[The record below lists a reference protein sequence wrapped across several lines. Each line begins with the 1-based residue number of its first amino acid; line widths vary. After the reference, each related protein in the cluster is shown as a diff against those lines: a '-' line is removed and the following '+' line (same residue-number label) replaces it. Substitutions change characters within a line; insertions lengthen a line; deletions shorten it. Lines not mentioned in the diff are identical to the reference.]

1 MTELFNL
8 KKIDDSIDEFIS
20 TLNFKPKTEII
31 SIKEANKRILADKIV
46 SKENV
51 PQFNRSTMDGYAV
64 KAKDTFGA
72 SENLPAFLD
81 LIGQV
86 KMGKNT
92 DINLKSQQAVKI
104 ATGAMVPKG
113 ADAVVMVEDT
123 EETKNIVEVNKSIS
137 KGKNIVF
144 IGDDVKK
151 GSKILNAGHKLRPQD
166 IGALAALGIT
176 EIEVYKKINIT
187 IFSTGDELI
196 NPEEKLDIGK
206 IRDINSYSIESLLKS
221 EYTNI
226 INKKI
231 IPDNKEKLKSNIRKS
246 LKESDLVLLSGGS
259 SVGKKDLT
267 TNVINELGKP
277 GVIVHG
283 IAIKPGKPTILS
295 VVKDK
300 GIIGLPGHPVSALVV
315 AKKVIL
321 PIIKR
326 LIPFDNLKIKNELKA
341 KLVKNV
347 SSTRGREEYLRVRL
361 KKENNEI
368 KAYPITGSSSLI
380 FTLVKADGLL
390 KIPRG
395 KEGLKK
401 DSLIKIDLF
410 D

>member
-8 KKIDDSIDEFIS
+8 KRIDESIDKFIS
-20 TLNFKPKTEII
+20 TLNFKPKTEVI
-31 SIKEANKRILADKIV
+31 SIEKANKRILAQKIK

-81 LIGQV
+81 LIGEV

-92 DINLKSQQAVKI
+92 DLIVKSKQAVKI
-104 ATGAMVPKG
+104 ATGAMIPKG

-123 EETKNIVEVNKSIS
+123 EKTKNTIEVNKAIS

-151 GSKILNAGHKLRPQD
+151 GSNILNAGHKIRPQD
-166 IGALAALGIT
+166 IGALAALGI
-176 EIEVYKKINIT
+176 IKIKVYKKINIT

-196 NPEEKLDIGK
+196 NPKKDLKIGK
-206 IRDINSYSIESLLKS
+206 IRDINSYSIGSLLDL
-221 EYTNI
+221 EYINI
-226 INKKI
+226 VNKKI
-231 IPDNKEKLKSNIRKS
+231 IPDNKEKLKINIKQS
-246 LKESDLVLLSGGS
+246 LKQSDLVLLSGGS
-259 SVGKKDLT
+259 SVGTKDLT
-267 TNVINELGKP
+267 TKVINELGDP
-277 GVIVHG
+277 GIIVHG

-295 VVKDK
+295 VVNDK

-321 PIIKR
+321 PIIEK
-326 LIPFDNLKIKNELKA
+326 LIDIDSLKINTKVNA
-341 KLVKNV
+341 KLAKNV
-347 SSTRGREEYLRVRL
+347 SSTRGREEYLRVSL

-395 KEGLKK
+395 KEGFKK
-401 DSLIKIDLF
+401 DTLVKIDLF